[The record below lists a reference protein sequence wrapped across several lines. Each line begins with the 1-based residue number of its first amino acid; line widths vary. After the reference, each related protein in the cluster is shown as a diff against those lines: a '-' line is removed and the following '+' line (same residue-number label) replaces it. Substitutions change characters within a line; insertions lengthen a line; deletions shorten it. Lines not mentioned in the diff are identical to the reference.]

1 MISTNT
7 SKVYVIQG
15 NTFNIIISEARKKKK
30 KNKFKSLVPVI
41 KIGILAAVV
50 IGKIT
55 LLIKI
60 FEAALKFKFLLVAAG
75 SFVTNLV
82 KFWLDMKSN
91 KHHDET
97 IVYKNPY
104 EHGGDWNSPG
114 PGEYNARAYDVPK
127 DYAQNLAYRGY
138 KPK

>member
-1 MISTNT
+1 M
-7 SKVYVIQG
+7 
-15 NTFNIIISEARKKKK
+15 RKKKK
-30 KNKFKSLVPVI
+30 KLKFKSLIPII

-60 FEAALKFKFLLVAAG
+60 FEAAVKFKFLLVAAG
-75 SFVTNLV
+75 SFLINAI
-82 KFWLDMKSN
+82 KFWFEMKSN
-91 KHHDET
+91 KNHDST

-104 EHGGDWNSPG
+104 EHGGDWSSSG
-114 PGEYNARAYDVPK
+114 PGEYSARAYDLQK
-127 DYAQNLAYRGY
+127 EHGQNLAYRGY